1 MDLLSC
7 DQVVDVLQV
16 VREGEVCCVPVDE
29 ETLCG
34 VEYYVVRGVH
44 EAFHLIRHDGRQ
56 NPWAFHDVDCA
67 LEHFLD
73 HVDP

>member
-44 EAFHLIRHDGRQ
+44 EAFRLIRNDGGQ
-56 NPWAFHDVDCA
+56 APYAQYDVA
-67 LEHFLD
+67 
-73 HVDP
+73 